1 MRQKKHL
8 PKERCQM
15 LDMNAILNWEGRA
28 VASGTAFLFLLFL
41 EIGEKSFLI
50 SPEYSLLLP
59 DNEQRQID
67 KREQGEKQPETP
79 LSRHEKGSCS
89 QGEEH
94 QL

>member
-1 MRQKKHL
+1 
-8 PKERCQM
+8 M

-28 VASGTAFLFLLFL
+28 VVSGTEFLFLLFL
-41 EIGEKSFLI
+41 EIREKSFLI
-50 SPEYSLLLP
+50 SLICPEYSLLLP

-79 LSRHEKGSCS
+79 LSRREKGSCS